1 MMTADN
7 TNKTSISIIWI
18 LTGIILSGLA
28 WYISDGLNGDFWYV
42 MWIAPVP
49 VLLLSLKT
57 SARQAFLIAFVAY
70 LIGRLSWFSYLVT
83 VATLVPAIIFTLL
96 PSLIF
101 AVIIIGNRWC
111 IKRLNS
117 WYTVFAFPVFFTTFE
132 YGLIKFSADGTA
144 ASIAYTQLNCVP
156 FIQVAAIAGILG
168 ITFMLTF
175 IPSAIALGW
184 YYRVEKLKLR
194 YVAGVA
200 IILISSMFIYG
211 GIRMNT
217 INSFTLKRH
226 VRAGLAVLDEKV
238 HTNSD
243 SPDFAKEKQV
253 AMAYAA
259 MVKPL
264 AAQGAQVVL
273 FPERVIGVGRPWA
286 DSITRILSD
295 AAKQNHVFIIT
306 GYTNQKK
313 TVERNSGLVID
324 TGGKV
329 ILDYN
334 KAHLVVGLERQFTP
348 GSTPGI
354 FKFKSLQSGLAVC
367 KDLDF
372 QDYIKQYGDDKPGIL
387 YVPAWDF
394 VVDDWLHCRMA
405 ILRSV
410 ENGFSMVRAARRGRL
425 TINDQFGRV
434 TSEAS
439 CANDKQA
446 TLIGNVSPQHIDT
459 LYTRFGNWLGMVSL
473 LATVG
478 FLVITGLNRD

>member
-1 MMTADN
+1 MTVDN
-7 TNKTSISIIWI
+7 NNKTSISKIWI
-18 LTGIILSGLA
+18 LAGIILSGLA
-28 WYISDGLNGDFWYV
+28 WYISDGLSGDFWYL
-42 MWIAPVP
+42 MWVAPVP
-49 VLLLSLKT
+49 ILLLSLKT
-57 SARQAFLIAFVAY
+57 SARQAFIIAFVAY
-70 LIGRLSWFSYLVT
+70 LIGRFSWFSYLVR
-83 VATLVPAIIFTLL
+83 VATLVPAIILTLL
-96 PSLIF
+96 PPLVF
-101 AVIIIGNRWC
+101 AIIILGNRWC
-111 IKRLNS
+111 VSRLNA
-117 WYTVFAFPVFFTTFE
+117 WFTIFVFPVFFTTFE
-132 YGLIKFSADGTA
+132 YGVIKFSADGTA
-144 ASIAYTQLNCVP
+144 ASIAYTQLNFVP

-168 ITFMLTF
+168 VTFMLTF

-184 YYRVEKLKLR
+184 HYRSEKLKLR
-194 YVAGVA
+194 YVGITAITLVA
-200 IILISSMFIYG
+200 VVLVYGIFRINNFIPKSH
-211 GIRMNT
+211 I
-217 INSFTLKRH
+217 K
-226 VRAGLAVLDEKV
+226 AGLAVLDEEV

-243 SPDFAKEKQV
+243 NPKFEKEKQI
-253 AMAYAA
+253 AIAYAA

-264 AAQGAQVVL
+264 ATQGAQVVL
-273 FPERVIGVGRPWA
+273 FPERVIGMGRPWA
-286 DSITRILSD
+286 DSITKILSD

-306 GYTNQKK
+306 GYTNQKN

-324 TGGKV
+324 AGGKV

-348 GSTPGI
+348 GTTPGI
-354 FKFKSLQSGLAVC
+354 FKFNGLQSGLSVC

-372 QDYIKQYGDDKPGIL
+372 QDYIRQYSADKPGVL

-446 TLIGNVSPQHIDT
+446 TLVGDVSPQHIDT
-459 LYTRFGNWLGMVSL
+459 FYAKYGNWLGMLCL

-478 FLVITGLNRD
+478 FIVLASLNRD

>member
-42 MWIAPVP
+42 MWVAPVP

-117 WYTVFAFPVFFTTFE
+117 WYTVFVFPVFFTTFE

-175 IPSAIALGW
+175 IPSVIALGW

-194 YVAGVA
+194 YVAVVA
-200 IILISSMFIYG
+200 IILVSAVFIYG
-211 GIRMNT
+211 SIR
-217 INSFTLKRH
+217 INSFWTKRYL
-226 VRAGLAVLDEKV
+226 RAGLAVLDEKV

-273 FPERVIGVGRPWA
+273 FPERVIGMGRPWA

-306 GYTNQKK
+306 GYTNQKN

>member
-1 MMTADN
+1 MTADN
-7 TNKTSISIIWI
+7 NKTSISIIWV
-18 LTGIILSGLA
+18 LTGIVLSGLL
-28 WYISDGLNGDFWYV
+28 WYISIGLNGDFWYL
-42 MWIAPVP
+42 MWVAPVP
-49 VLLLSLKT
+49 ILLLSLKT
-57 SARQAFLIAFVAY
+57 SGRAAFVIAFIAY
-70 LIGRLSWFSYLVT
+70 IIGRLSWVSYLVT
-83 VATLVPAIIFTLL
+83 VATLVPAIIFTIL
-96 PSLIF
+96 PSLVF
-101 AVIIIGNRWC
+101 ALIIIGNRWC
-111 IKRLNS
+111 IKRLNA
-117 WYTVFAFPVFFTTFE
+117 WYTVFVFPVLFTTFE

-175 IPSAIALGW
+175 IPSAIALAW
-184 YYRVEKLKLR
+184 HYRAEKLKLR
-194 YVAGVA
+194 YISITGVMLV
-200 IILISSMFIYG
+200 IVVLGYG
-211 GIRMNT
+211 VFRMNNFFPKSH
-217 INSFTLKRH
+217 I
-226 VRAGLAVLDEKV
+226 RAGLAVLDEKA
-238 HTNSD
+238 HTNAD
-243 SPDFAKEKQV
+243 QPNFEKEKLV
-253 AMAYAA
+253 AIAYAA

-273 FPERVIGVGRPWA
+273 FPERVVGMGRPWA

-306 GYTNQKK
+306 GYTNQKGEK
-313 TVERNSGLVID
+313 ERNSGLVID
-324 TGGKV
+324 VDGKV
-329 ILDYN
+329 VLDYN

-348 GSTPGI
+348 GTTPGI
-354 FKFKSLQSGLAVC
+354 FKLNGLQSGLAVC

-372 QDYIKQYGDDKPGIL
+372 QDYIKQYSDDKPGVL

-434 TSEAS
+434 TNEAS

-446 TLIGNVSPQHIDT
+446 TLVGDVSPQHIDT
-459 LYTRFGNWLGMVSL
+459 VYAQYGNWLGGVCL

-478 FLVITGLNRD
+478 FIVLASFHRHRV